1 MGTTEVILT
10 ENVPALGYVGDIVKV
25 KKGYARNYLIPQRLA
40 SELVAKTR
48 RGVEHLK
55 EQVLK
60 KKAEKL
66 EEAKLLGQKLSGL
79 KLEFLLKGSKQGR
92 VFGSVTSKDVATRL
106 HEAGYVI
113 DRRQIKLAE
122 PIKAVGESRI
132 PVKLHDELIVDVVI
146 SVAIEAGRGGDDLN
160 EIGEED

>member
-25 KKGYARNYLIPQRLA
+25 KKGYARNYLVPQKLA

-66 EEAKLLGQKLSGL
+66 EEAKVLGQKLSGL
-79 KLEFLLKGSKQGR
+79 KLEFLLKGSKQGK
-92 VFGSVTSKDVATRL
+92 VFGSVTSKDVSL
-106 HEAGYVI
+106 KLQESGYSI
-113 DRRQIKLAE
+113 DKRQIRLVE
-122 PIKAVGESRI
+122 IIKSVGESRI
-132 PVKLHDELIVDVVI
+132 PVKLHDELTVEITVAVAVD
-146 SVAIEAGRGGDDLN
+146 AGKGGDDELSDVS
-160 EIGEED
+160 E